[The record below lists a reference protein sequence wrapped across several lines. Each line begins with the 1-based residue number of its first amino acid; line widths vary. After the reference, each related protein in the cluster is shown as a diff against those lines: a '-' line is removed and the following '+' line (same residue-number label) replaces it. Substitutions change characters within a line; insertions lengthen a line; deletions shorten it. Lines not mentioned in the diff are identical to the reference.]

1 MAHHY
6 HNTNTRFD
14 PQNHY
19 STPTPPGQYG
29 QSIEHPPPP
38 PPGQYGQ
45 SVEHPPPP
53 PPGQYGQSV
62 EYPLPPG
69 QYGQSVE
76 HHSSVSSL
84 HSDIGSYN
92 TADYYQTGV
101 MFRDMV
107 HQLAENNARSN
118 FTAAL
123 ETSRTYN
130 VATMLPIA
138 WEETY
143 PESVGIREDIHS
155 LVRGESFRRA
165 TVMPNIKLG
174 ADNTELATIVS
185 QSMQLILCANTTE
198 EANVTAFPTS
208 KHK

>member
-1 MAHHY
+1 MATDHPVLANKDISITAPRYIKWWLTGSVRYMAHHY

-19 STPTPPGQYG
+19 STPIPPGQYG

-69 QYGQSVE
+69 QYGQSVKYPLPPGQYCQSVE

-92 TADYYQTGV
+92 TADYYQMGV
-101 MFRDMV
+101 MFREMV
-107 HQLAENNARSN
+107 HQLAENNMRPTWPQRWN
-118 FTAAL
+118 L
-123 ETSRTYN
+123 QEL
-130 VATMLPIA
+130 TMRPQCFPLPEKKHI
-138 WEETY
+138 W
-143 PESVGIREDIHS
+143 
-155 LVRGESFRRA
+155 
-165 TVMPNIKLG
+165 
-174 ADNTELATIVS
+174 
-185 QSMQLILCANTTE
+185 IL
-198 EANVTAFPTS
+198 
-208 KHK
+208 